1 MSYDTTSLDVVVM
14 VGFLASIALYLAYKG
29 ELFKNW

>member
-1 MSYDTTSLDVVVM
+1 MY
-14 VGFLASIALYLAYKG
+14 SIANAWVVLVMIAPLVAYLAYKG

>member
-1 MSYDTTSLDVVVM
+1 MYSIDNAWFVLVM
-14 VGFLASIALYLAYKG
+14 VAPLVGYLAYKG

>member
-1 MSYDTTSLDVVVM
+1 MYSIDNAWIVLVM
-14 VGFLASIALYLAYKG
+14 VAPLVGYLAYKG

>member
-1 MSYDTTSLDVVVM
+1 MYSIDNAWVVLVM
-14 VGFLASIALYLAYKG
+14 VAPLVGYLAYKG